1 MLGKRPSTTGIY
13 NNGQWWLPH
22 LPDAISLPMAFKDN
36 GYMVMGAGKI
46 FITRLDLIHLY
57 NGMNFIG

>member
-36 GYMVMGAGKI
+36 GYMVGSRKNFHHTAG
-46 FITRLDLIHLY
+46 FNPPLQW
-57 NGMNFIG
+57 MNFIG